1 VFFLVRKSRES
12 ALRELYE
19 GKLAERERLVQLLIE
34 QVEFLRAQGGMAT
47 ASVRLAAG
55 PSVDRPLE
63 PVLPGV
69 VTGPVI
75 DEFHITDEEDE
86 LTAMHT
92 AGVITDLE
100 FQQGLDKIRSGQVRN
115 IIE

>member
-1 VFFLVRKSRES
+1 MFFLVRKSRES

-47 ASVRLAAG
+47 SSVRLAAG
-55 PSVDRPLE
+55 PAVDRPLE
-63 PVLPGV
+63 PVLLGA
-69 VTGPVI
+69 TGPVI

-86 LTAMHT
+86 LIAMRQ
-92 AGVITDLE
+92 ANVISEAEYQD
-100 FQQGLDKIRSGQVRN
+100 GIDKIRSGQVRN